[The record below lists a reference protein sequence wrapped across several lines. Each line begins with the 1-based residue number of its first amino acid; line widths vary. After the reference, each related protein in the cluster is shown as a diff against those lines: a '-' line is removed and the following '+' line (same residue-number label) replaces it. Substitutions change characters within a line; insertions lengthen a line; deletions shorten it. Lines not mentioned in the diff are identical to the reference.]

1 MKKAHMSMIEIHMR
15 VETESRSSGLKEFLK
30 ERVMIPSLSWATGD
44 RKEEE
49 REKQKTPLSVSLC
62 DFAFIHYLLIR

>member
-1 MKKAHMSMIEIHMR
+1 MR

-30 ERVMIPSLSWATGD
+30 ERVMIPSLSWATGE

-49 REKQKTPLSVSLC
+49 REKEKTVVCFS
-62 DFAFIHYLLIR
+62 A

>member
-1 MKKAHMSMIEIHMR
+1 MSMIEIHMR

-30 ERVMIPSLSWATGD
+30 ERVMIPSLSWATGE

-49 REKQKTPLSVSLC
+49 REKEKTPLFVSLR
-62 DFAFIHYLLIR
+62 DLLLYITCLSDN